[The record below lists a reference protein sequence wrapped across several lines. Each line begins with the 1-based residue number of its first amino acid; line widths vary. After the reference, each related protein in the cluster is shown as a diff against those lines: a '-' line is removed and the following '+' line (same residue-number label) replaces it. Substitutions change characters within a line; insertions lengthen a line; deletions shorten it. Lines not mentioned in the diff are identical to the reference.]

1 MKKLITIV
9 TLFSVINLFGQVG
22 IGTTNPNPD
31 ALLDVDAS
39 VSTGGLLLP
48 RLALTATNNAAPLSA
63 HVAGMTVYNT
73 STVNDVTPGF
83 YYNDGTAWIKLSPPI
98 TYRNEFIQ
106 TSQLAVAQSTFPTA
120 HTGIPGI
127 DGQSITVPADGYYQF
142 DFSGF
147 MGAPEANS
155 PFSSGDL
162 YICNAEGEFRLTVN
176 GVSKLSFVQSAS
188 FASSTNSFYNLAANS
203 IISKQIYLTAGT
215 YTIDMEFGLFYNDGN
230 CKTTAP
236 NNMIY
241 IGGGYAGGDDCTLV
255 VSYVGS

>member
-1 MKKLITIV
+1 MKNLITILV
-9 TLFSVINLFGQVG
+9 LLGATTLFGQVG
-22 IGTTNPNPD
+22 IGTTNPNAD

-39 VSTGGLLLP
+39 VTTGGLLLP
-48 RLALTATNNAAPLSA
+48 RLALTATTNAAPLSA

-73 STVNDVTPGF
+73 ATVNDVTPGF
-83 YYNDGTAWIKLSPPI
+83 YYNDGTVWVKLSPAI

-106 TSQLAVAQSTFPTA
+106 TSQLTVAQSTFPTA

-155 PFSSGDL
+155 PLFGGEMN
-162 YICNAEGEFRLTVN
+162 ICNAEGEFRLTVN

-188 FASSTNSFYNLAANS
+188 FANSTNSFYNLATNS

-215 YTIDMEFGLFYNDGN
+215 YTIDMEFGLFYNDGS

-255 VSYVGS
+255 VSYVGN